1 MNKESNNT
9 KPTPGTI
16 KNGPGRPQ
24 KNEPGMVRINVQVE
38 LAKHKKLKIY
48 CAQNGTT
55 ITDLVRK
62 LIDDL
67 PS

>member
-1 MNKESNNT
+1 MIENSKAQNDAA
-9 KPTPGTI
+9 KPGR
-16 KNGPGRPQ
+16 GRPQ
-24 KNEPGMVRINVQVE
+24 KNEPGMVRVNVQVPVDG
-38 LAKHKKLKIY
+38 HKKLKIY

-67 PS
+67 PV

>member
-1 MNKESNNT
+1 MQMIENSNA
-9 KPTPGTI
+9 PAAPATPGR
-16 KNGPGRPQ
+16 GRPK
-24 KNEPGMVRINVQVE
+24 KNEPGLVRVNVQVPVE
-38 LAKHKKLKIY
+38 SHKKLKIY

-67 PS
+67 PA

>member
-1 MNKESNNT
+1 MIENSKAQNDPAN
-9 KPTPGTI
+9 PGR
-16 KNGPGRPQ
+16 GRPQ
-24 KNEPGMVRINVQVE
+24 KNEPGMVRVNVQVPVDG
-38 LAKHKKLKIY
+38 HKKLKIY

-67 PS
+67 PV

>member
-1 MNKESNNT
+1 MQM
-9 KPTPGTI
+9 I
-16 KNGPGRPQ
+16 KNSNVPTTQAKPGRGRPQ
-24 KNEPGMVRINVQVE
+24 KNEPGMVRVNVQVPVDG
-38 LAKHKKLKIY
+38 HKKLKIY

-67 PS
+67 PV

>member
-1 MNKESNNT
+1 MIENSKAQNDPA
-9 KPTPGTI
+9 KPGR
-16 KNGPGRPQ
+16 GRPQ
-24 KNEPGMVRINVQVE
+24 KNEPGMVRVNVQVPVDG
-38 LAKHKKLKIY
+38 HKKLKIY

-67 PS
+67 PV